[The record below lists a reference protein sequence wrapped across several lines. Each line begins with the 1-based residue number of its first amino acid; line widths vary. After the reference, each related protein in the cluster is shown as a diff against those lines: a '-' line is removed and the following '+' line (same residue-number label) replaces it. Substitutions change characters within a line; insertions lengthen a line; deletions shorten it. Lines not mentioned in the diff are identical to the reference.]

1 MGEDSKQDQF
11 QSFTQRIRQTHNE
24 IDTFRIEYSIPM
36 RKPNDHFSRAP
47 GVVLSILQSHKG
59 GTFFEGQGYWG
70 VRTRTCGLHNRLG
83 NGYFV

>member
-1 MGEDSKQDQF
+1 MGEDSEQDQF

-36 RKPNDHFSRAP
+36 RKPNEHFSRAP
-47 GVVLSILQSHKG
+47 GVVLSILQSHKEALFRRSG
-59 GTFFEGQGYWG
+59 LLG